1 MRPLEQL
8 LLLAERPQDGS
19 QQPLSA
25 LSSDRKVS
33 MAAVSSH
40 EVHLV
45 QIKKE
50 IGFLEACSLHLPS
63 LRLLANVS
71 IQQYIT
77 FADFKA
83 NGCGLQLRNGLLL
96 FCERR
101 KILGGFRLTA
111 ALSVS
116 G

>member
-1 MRPLEQL
+1 MRPLEQ

-25 LSSDRKVS
+25 LSSDSKVS

-71 IQQYIT
+71 IQQYIA

-83 NGCGLQLRNGLLL
+83 NGCELQLKNGLLS
-96 FCERR
+96 CERR